1 MHPALSPLVAATTR
15 WLTRA
20 YPPGGGALQ
29 RALAE
34 GQARQAVTLAA
45 VLRYPTELDA
55 GLVALTGAGGTGRLD
70 WITGADT
77 PADPAA
83 DPSGEDARDDD
94 LRRDGH
100 EEPPDAW
107 RTWVDEAVAS
117 WAACLL
123 GDPELAA
130 AAAGAAGAGAGA
142 PDAYRRLLAPGEHDR
157 RAAALLRHP
166 DLLAPV
172 ADLHRAEAARPPRA
186 VVRPPGLRT
195 GPAPPPARHSGDAG
209 AAGRPVRRVTP
220 VSASSP
226 GRPGTPGRSR
236 RPGGPR

>member
-20 YPPGGGALQ
+20 YPSGGGALQ

-45 VLRYPTELDA
+45 ALRYPTDLDA
-55 GLVALTGAGGTGRLD
+55 GLVAMTGAGGTGRLD
-70 WITGADT
+70 WITGADA
-77 PADPAA
+77 PADTG
-83 DPSGEDARDDD
+83 GEDRQGGL
-94 LRRDGH
+94 LRGEGH
-100 EEPPDAW
+100 EGREEHPDAW
-107 RTWVDEAVAS
+107 RTWVDETVAS

-130 AAAGAAGAGAGA
+130 AAGAAVGGAGA
-142 PDAYRRLLAPGEHDR
+142 PDAHRRLRAPGEHDR

-172 ADLHRAEAARPPRA
+172 ADLHRAELLDL
-186 VVRPPGLRT
+186 V
-195 GPAPPPARHSGDAG
+195 APSPD
-209 AAGRPVRRVTP
+209 RR
-220 VSASSP
+220 
-226 GRPGTPGRSR
+226 G
-236 RPGGPR
+236 